1 MPAVPLRAVNFG
13 VFPVNFAG
21 AKPTAARSVQVDAA
35 DLTVVGGGGHVGIP
49 LVLAFAEAGYRVNV
63 HDTNRDVLETLRC
76 GRLPFIEH
84 GGEQLLAKALKQ
96 DRLVFTSA
104 PADISPNGPVIITIG
119 TPIDEFLNPVRKVVQ
134 DCIDALL
141 PHLVDGQ
148 LLVLRSTVFPGTT
161 EWLDGYL
168 KRNNRAL
175 KVAFCPERVVQG
187 NGIKELKE
195 TPQIVSGTTPAAEQ
209 EAGKLFSAIAPEL
222 VIVTPHEAELA
233 KLFNNAYRY
242 IEFAIANQFF
252 LITKSAGLDYRRISN
267 AMKRNY
273 PRARGIPSPGL
284 AAGPC
289 LFKDTMQLAA
299 FAQNQFSL
307 GNAAMLAN
315 EGLVLHVCED
325 LRRRYDLSRMT
336 VGLLGM
342 AFKAEIDDTRA
353 SLSYKF
359 KKALSSLAAEVLT
372 TDPFVTT
379 DPELLP
385 LEELTRRSDLLILC
399 APHSAYR
406 NIDTGNK
413 PVVDVWGILKNAN
426 VVY

>member
-1 MPAVPLRAVNFG
+1 
-13 VFPVNFAG
+13 VNFAG
-21 AKPTAARSVQVDAA
+21 SKPITGTPTQVDHAN
-35 DLTVVGGGGHVGIP
+35 LTVVGGGGHVGIP
-49 LVLAFAEAGYRVNV
+49 LVLAFAEAGFRVNV
-63 HDTNRDVLETLRC
+63 HDRNREVLAALQA

-84 GGEQLLAKALKQ
+84 GGEELLVRALKRNQ
-96 DRLVFTSA
+96 LVFTSA
-104 PADISPNGPVIITIG
+104 PADISTEGPLIITIG

-141 PHLVDGQ
+141 PHLADGQ

-161 EWLDGYL
+161 DWLHGYL
-168 KRNNRAL
+168 ARKGRNL
-175 KVAFCPERVVQG
+175 KVAFCPERMVQG
-187 NGIKELKE
+187 HGIRELKE
-195 TPQIVSGTTPAAEQ
+195 TPQIISGTTPEAEE
-209 EAGKLFSAIAPEL
+209 EASKLFAAIAPEL
-222 VIVTPHEAELA
+222 VVVTPREAEFA

-242 IEFAIANQFF
+242 IEFAAANQFY
-252 LITKSAGLDYRRISN
+252 LIAKSAGLDYRRVYD

-289 LFKDTMQLAA
+289 LVKDTMQLAA
-299 FAQNQFSL
+299 FAQNEFSL
-307 GNAAMLAN
+307 GNAAMLVN
-315 EGLVLHVCED
+315 EGLVLHICDD
-325 LRRRYDLSRMT
+325 LARRYDLASMT

-342 AFKAEIDDTRA
+342 AFKADIDDTRA

-359 KKALSSLAAEVLT
+359 KKALASHADAVLT

-385 LEELTRRSDLLILC
+385 LDEVVARSDLLILC

-406 NIDTGNK
+406 ELDFAGK
-413 PVVDVWGILKNAN
+413 PVVDMWGMLKRAN
-426 VVY
+426 VIS